1 MFCSTTACV
10 CVCVEVLLAAN
21 RGRQIVKVSYDV
33 YVFTAFMQCN
43 LMDKMSEHM
52 MGIQ

>member
-1 MFCSTTACV
+1 LKCKENNS
-10 CVCVEVLLAAN
+10 LN
-21 RGRQIVKVSYDV
+21 DQNVKVSYDV